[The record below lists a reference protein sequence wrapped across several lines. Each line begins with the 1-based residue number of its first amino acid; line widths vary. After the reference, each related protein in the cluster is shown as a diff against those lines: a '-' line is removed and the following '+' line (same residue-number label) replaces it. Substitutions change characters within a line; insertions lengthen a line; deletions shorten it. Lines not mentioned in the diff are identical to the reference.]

1 LVFPRINTLF
11 FQARE
16 NKTDHKGNGVPYPER
31 RSDMVEHGGRFEA
44 GIEEGWPVGGRRGW
58 EDMDTQGG

>member
-1 LVFPRINTLF
+1 
-11 FQARE
+11 
-16 NKTDHKGNGVPYPER
+16 
-31 RSDMVEHGGRFEA
+31 MVEHGGRFEA